1 MQYFKNPKHTTK
13 RECKKRRGAMAD
25 IKKVTFG
32 SLIEEFDPDEKSSP
46 EFDIITGKFPVE
58 DLASFYESGT
68 ISWE

>member
-1 MQYFKNPKHTTK
+1 
-13 RECKKRRGAMAD
+13 MAE

>member
-1 MQYFKNPKHTTK
+1 
-13 RECKKRRGAMAD
+13 MAE

-58 DLASFYESGT
+58 DLASFYESGIQIWSLENLSFRGRLLLKT
-68 ISWE
+68 S